1 MGFFCLIITEFLL
14 SIFLDTPH
22 SAAAYSPHTHTHTH
36 TAHPPQ
42 DDSICLQSSSSLD
55 VLQPHT
61 PRRMLVALTLT
72 ASSWVT
78 PPPLLLTRSCT
89 PSACH
94 RLLLHHAIPNSATR
108 ERHLPRDAQHYIHSL
123 LPPRRCCTT
132 RSAARAR
139 VAPNGGCGS
148 GTVRLFEQ
156 RSRDFNAVDSGKCRD
171 SCPLT
176 RGSRDIAVV
185 AYPG

>member
-1 MGFFCLIITEFLL
+1 MPQPTVPYTH
-14 SIFLDTPH
+14 TPH
-22 SAAAYSPHTHTHTH
+22 TPPKMTPSACSHHHLWMCF
-36 TAHPPQ
+36 
-42 DDSICLQSSSSLD
+42 S
-55 VLQPHT
+55 PHT